1 MKKLW
6 IIAWKDLTLTFRD
19 TSALLM
25 MLVTPFA
32 LTLALAFAFGGLSG
46 SGAGMSKIIVFVVTQ
61 EAGELGPVVGQVLQS
76 PDLAD
81 LLLPQVMSDD
91 AAARAAIDNDK
102 ATSAVIIP
110 AGFSDAL
117 LSGSP
122 AGGKQAVIEI
132 YQNPT
137 RSVGSSVVRSIVE
150 QTVSR
155 LTASTVGGQV
165 AVTQLLNSG
174 LISPVQA
181 MSQGQQIGERAG
193 RQVGSSSLIALKIET
208 AEKSNGADFDW
219 LTYMAPSMAIMFL
232 MFTVSNGGRSVL
244 AERDWGTLPR
254 LLTTPTR
261 PTQVIGGK
269 VVGIFLIGCAQM
281 GILIAASGLLFGVK
295 WGSLSGVVVLTLSLV
310 AAATGWGAVL
320 AAYSRNAAQAN
331 QLGTMIALIFAMLAG
346 NFVPRIAM
354 PSWLRSVSLVTPNA
368 WGLEGFSSLTSGGGL
383 AEIIVPALALLA
395 MAVVLFAAATVA
407 FRRQYA

>member
-1 MKKLW
+1 MKKLLT
-6 IIAWKDLTLTFRD
+6 IAWKDLTLTFRD

-32 LTLALAFAFGGLSG
+32 LTLAMAFAFGGIGSG
-46 SGAGMSKIIVFVVTQ
+46 GAGMSKITVIVVNHD
-61 EAGELGPVVGQVLQS
+61 AGQLGPVIAQVLQS

-81 LLLPQVMSDD
+81 LLQPKVMSED
-91 AAARAAIDNDK
+91 AAARSDIDNDK
-102 ATSAVIIP
+102 ATAAVIIP
-110 AGFSDAL
+110 AGFSDTL
-117 LSGSP
+117 LAGSQ

-137 RSVGSSVVRSIVE
+137 RSVGSGIVRSIVE
-150 QTVSR
+150 QSLSR
-155 LTASTVGGQV
+155 LTAGTAGGQV

-181 MSQGQQIGERAG
+181 MSQGQIIGERTG
-193 RQVGSSSLIALKIET
+193 RQIGDARLITVKSDT
-208 AEKSNGADFDW
+208 AQQSNGADFDW

-232 MFTVSNGGRSVL
+232 MFTVSNGGRSIL

-261 PTQVIGGK
+261 PAQVIGGK

-281 GILIAASGLLFGVK
+281 AILIAASGLIFGVK
-295 WGSLSGVVVLTLSLV
+295 WGSLSGVIVLTLSLV

-320 AAYSRNAAQAN
+320 AAYSRTAAQAN
-331 QLGTMIALIFAMLAG
+331 QLGTMIALIFGMMSG

-354 PSWLRSVSLVTPNA
+354 PAWLRSVSLVTPNA

-383 AEIIVPALALLA
+383 AEVVAPALALLA
-395 MAVVLFAAATVA
+395 MAIVLFAAATVA